1 MAGNKNMG
9 IMLMRP
15 VALGVISS
23 IVVSLIG
30 VMVLSKLQLEGKVG
44 EGGIRAGLLVLIA
57 VSSLLG
63 SQIAA
68 RSEEKRTMLS
78 AMVTGFT
85 GMAFV
90 LIGGMLLDGPFQNVG
105 PTMIAFGVGVG
116 ISCVLCMKQQGKGS
130 RRNKRIR

>member
-1 MAGNKNMG
+1 MAGNKNIG
-9 IMLMRP
+9 IMLIRP

-30 VMVLSKLQLEGKVG
+30 VMILSKLQLKDKVG
-44 EGGIRAGLLVLIA
+44 EVSIRTGLLALIA

-68 RSEEKRTMLS
+68 RSGDKRTILT
-78 AMVTGFT
+78 AMVTGFVV
-85 GMAFV
+85 MAFMLV
-90 LIGGMLLDGPFQNVG
+90 GGMLLDGPFQNVG
-105 PTMIAFGVGVG
+105 QTMIALGVGVG
-116 ISCVLCMKQQGKGS
+116 ISCVLCMKQQGKGR

>member
-68 RSEEKRTMLS
+68 RSEEKRMMLS

>member
-9 IMLMRP
+9 IVLMRP

-30 VMVLSKLQLEGKVG
+30 VMVLSKLQLEDKVG
-44 EGGIRAGLLVLIA
+44 ERGIRVGILVLIA

-63 SQIAA
+63 SQIAV
-68 RSEEKRTMLS
+68 RSGDKRIMLS
-78 AMVTGFT
+78 AMLTGFAV
-85 GMAFV
+85 MVFV
-90 LIGGMLLDGPFQNVG
+90 LVGGMLLDGPFQNVG
-105 PTMIAFGVGVG
+105 PTMIALGAGVG

>member
-9 IMLMRP
+9 IVLMRP

-30 VMVLSKLQLEGKVG
+30 VMVLSKLQLEDKVG
-44 EGGIRAGLLVLIA
+44 ERGIRAGLLVLIA

-68 RSEEKRTMLS
+68 RYGDKKTILT
-78 AMVTGFT
+78 AMVAGFAV
-85 GMAFV
+85 MVFV
-90 LIGGMLLDGPFQNVG
+90 LAGGMLLDGPFQNVG
-105 PTMIAFGVGVG
+105 PTMIAFGAGVG